1 MTSRKKSPSPN
12 PDSTRVLDSD
22 PWDFIS
28 VALARHGLD
37 LEPRKWGEFTIEE
50 FREKFKLSE
59 RKGQTAIA
67 KLVDAGDVTE
77 REGIKENGRR
87 CKFYKAVKQ

>member
-1 MTSRKKSPSPN
+1 MPTYSPELEDDWYSIA
-12 PDSTRVLDSD
+12 T
-22 PWDFIS
+22 
-28 VALARHGLD
+28 ALSRHGFD
-37 LEPRKWGEFTIEE
+37 LAPRNLGEFTIEE

-59 RKGQTAIA
+59 RKGKTAIA
-67 KLVDAGDVTE
+67 KLVDAGDITE